1 MLKMRVN
8 LVILSVVGGWAL
20 DLEPGLGTAPRKC
33 ERITIPMC
41 KEMLYNTTRMPNLLG
56 HFSQAEA
63 AIQVHEY
70 MPLVDIGC
78 SRHLRFFLCSLYAPM
93 CSPVVGTPVPS
104 CRSICLQVK
113 QNCLPVL
120 QKFNFSWPAVL
131 DCSRLPTPEDNG
143 LCMEP
148 PNVTASSL
156 PRDHMGPS
164 RTLPTMSMPP
174 TPHDPPKVACPPRQI
189 WVDSKGGGMCAPKCG
204 QDVLFRRADKHFA
217 EVWMLVWAGLCFVS
231 TLFTVLTFWLEPA
244 RFRYPERPIIC
255 LSLCY
260 LLYCL
265 AYLSRL
271 VVPVEVLSCEV
282 SQNGVSHLAVEGLQ
296 SSGCIITF
304 ILQYYFGMASGIWWM
319 VLTLTWFLSAGKKWS
334 SEALQAY
341 ASYFH
346 TAAWGL
352 PAVFTILILAFKQV
366 DGNELVGLC
375 YVGNVHQW
383 AHMSFV
389 LAPLSS
395 LLAIGTLFIAFGF
408 VALFRIRRAIK
419 NEVDNTQISG
429 GTSLP
434 LAANSYHVATNVNKL
449 EKLMIRIGVF
459 SVLYT
464 VPAVCVIACNV
475 YEYLCHQQWHAMAS
489 AAALQCG
496 VGMHR
501 SGFSHKQYHRGIG
514 GSAECTL
521 EQSIPSVE
529 IFMLKIFM
537 SLVVGIT
544 SGMWIWSS
552 KTVMLWQ
559 KFFQGLCGQRKV
571 LRKKDGH
578 IYHPPNQMKSVKA
591 TNGQHQGAKGMQ
603 HPVQHHPSSQQSA
616 DLAQFPHRLHS
627 STTMH
632 LSQV

>member
-1 MLKMRVN
+1 ML
-8 LVILSVVGGWAL
+8 WAAVSL
-20 DLEPGLGTAPRKC
+20 QRCQHQQQHAKTMSAK
-33 ERITIPMC
+33 I
-41 KEMLYNTTRMPNLLG
+41 K
-56 HFSQAEA
+56 
-63 AIQVHEY
+63 VHEY

-78 SRHLRFFLCSLYAPM
+78 SRNLRFFLCSLYAPM
-93 CSPVVGTPVPS
+93 CSPVVATPVPS
-104 CRSICLQVK
+104 CRSICLEVR

-148 PNVTASSL
+148 PNATSSWL
-156 PRDHMGPS
+156 PREHSGSS
-164 RTLPTMSMPP
+164 RTLHPINTRMSPAP
-174 TPHDPPKVACPPRQI
+174 QDPSKVACPPRQI
-189 WVDSKGGGMCAPKCG
+189 WVDSRGVGMCTPKCN
-204 QDVLFRRADKHFA
+204 QDVLFRQADKHFA

-282 SQNGVSHLAVEGLQ
+282 SQNGLSHLAVEGLQ

-319 VLTLTWFLSAGKKWS
+319 VLTMTWFLSAGKKWS

-352 PAVFTILILAFKQV
+352 PAVSTILILTLKQV
-366 DGNELVGLC
+366 DGDELVGLC
-375 YVGNVHQW
+375 YVGNVHEW

-389 LAPLSS
+389 VAPLSS
-395 LLAIGTLFIAFGF
+395 LLAFGTLFIAFGF

-419 NEVDNTQISG
+419 NEVNNSQNSE
-429 GTSLP
+429 GTSLT
-434 LAANSYHVATNVNKL
+434 LAAKSYQVATNVSKL
-449 EKLMIRIGVF
+449 EKLMVRIGIF

-475 YEYLCHQQWHAMAS
+475 YEYLSRQQWRMMAS
-489 AAALQCG
+489 VAALQCG
-496 VGMHR
+496 AGLHR
-501 SGFSHKQYHRGIG
+501 GGLAHQQYHRGIS

-521 EQSIPSVE
+521 EESIPSVE

-552 KTVMLWQ
+552 KTVMLWR
-559 KFFQGLCGQRKV
+559 KFFQGLCGHRQA

-578 IYHPPNQMKSVKA
+578 IYHPPNQMVNIVKSR
-591 TNGQHQGAKGMQ
+591 NGQHQAAQNPKQ
-603 HPVQHHPSSQQSA
+603 PRPLSQQPT
-616 DLAQFPHRLHS
+616 DLPQLPLILQGPMP
-627 STTMH
+627 MH
-632 LSQV
+632 FSQV